1 MLRALIRGSRFILQ
15 PGNEKA
21 VGASIQEWLRMPA
34 QEGIAALKDVTF
46 AYTDGVPRN
55 EKSFWD
61 VVARR
66 ARLLSSKVAVSE
78 VADFS
83 MVKEA
88 RSK

>member
-1 MLRALIRGSRFILQ
+1 
-15 PGNEKA
+15 
-21 VGASIQEWLRMPA
+21 
-34 QEGIAALKDVTF
+34 LKDVTF
-46 AYTDGVPRN
+46 AYSDGVPRN

-61 VVARR
+61 VVAAR

-88 RSK
+88 RFK

>member
-1 MLRALIRGSRFILQ
+1 
-15 PGNEKA
+15 
-21 VGASIQEWLRMPA
+21 MPA

-46 AYTDGVPRN
+46 AYSDGVPRN

-61 VVARR
+61 IVATR
-66 ARLLSSKVAVSE
+66 AQLLSSKTALSE

-83 MVKEA
+83 MVKEI